1 MSPARVWAALAVV
14 YVVWGSTYLGILLAI
29 DTIPVFLSM
38 GIRFVI
44 AGGLLYVWA
53 VRRGDVTGDRPG
65 RRQWA
70 AAALVGG
77 LLFVGGN
84 SLVAWSET
92 RVDTGI
98 AALLIAAVPLW
109 MALFDRVANGQGL
122 SRSTLLGL
130 LVGFGGVALLA
141 WPSGP
146 SRIDALGAAA
156 LLVSG
161 AAWAAGSLVAG
172 RTSLP
177 QRPLVSSGMQMFAG
191 GMLLM
196 LVAGASGELTEVGH
210 VSLTS
215 VLAMVYL
222 IVIGSWV
229 AFSAYVWLLRAAP
242 MSVVST
248 YAYVNPVV
256 AVFLGWVVLSEP
268 LSVRTHRCR
277 RDHPRRRGA
286 DRDAFARPLQPRAG
300 GSAGPGPVVTLAA

>member
-1 MSPARVWAALAVV
+1 MTSGARLWAALAVV

-38 GIRFVI
+38 GIRFVV

-53 VRRGDVTGDRPG
+53 VRCGDVTGDRVG
-65 RRQWA
+65 KRQWA
-70 AAALVGG
+70 AALLVGG

-109 MALFDRVANGQGL
+109 MALFDRAANGQGL
-122 SRSTLLGL
+122 SRSTLAGL
-130 LVGFGGVALLA
+130 FVGFGGVALLA

-146 SRIDALGAAA
+146 SRIDALGAGA

-161 AAWAAGSLVAG
+161 AAWAAGSLVA
-172 RTSLP
+172 RRAALP
-177 QRPLVSSGMQMFAG
+177 RRPLVSSGMQMFAG
-191 GMLLM
+191 GVLLM

-210 VSLTS
+210 VSMTS

-222 IVIGSWV
+222 IVFGSWL
-229 AFSAYVWLLRAAP
+229 AFSAYVWLLRVAP

-256 AVFLGWVVLSEP
+256 AVLLGWVVLSEP
-268 LSVRTHRCR
+268 LSVRTVAA
-277 RDHPRRRGA
+277 GA
-286 DRDAFARPLQPRAG
+286 IILGAVALIVTPARVRPSPVPAAAPVRAR
-300 GSAGPGPVVTLAA
+300 

>member
-1 MSPARVWAALAVV
+1 LELREGTSQAKVWAALAVV
-14 YVVWGSTYLGILLAI
+14 YVVWGSTYLGILYAI

-38 GIRFVI
+38 GIRFVL
-44 AGGLLYVWA
+44 AGGLLYAWA
-53 VRRGDVTGDRPG
+53 VRRGDVLGDRIG
-65 RRQWA
+65 WRQWA
-70 AAALVGG
+70 AAVLVGG

-92 RVDTGI
+92 RVDTGV

-109 MALFDRVANGQGL
+109 MALFDRAANGQRL
-122 SRSTLLGL
+122 SRSTLIGL
-130 LVGFGGVALLA
+130 LVGFAGVALLA

-146 SRIDALGAAA
+146 SRINALGAVA

-161 AAWAAGSLVAG
+161 AAWAAGSLIARG
-172 RTSLP
+172 SPLP
-177 QRPLVSSGMQMFAG
+177 RRPLVSSGMQMLAG

-210 VSLTS
+210 VSLRS

-222 IVIGSWV
+222 IVFGSWL
-229 AFSAYVWLLRAAP
+229 AFSTYSWLLQVAP
-242 MSVVST
+242 TSVVST

-268 LSVRTHRCR
+268 LSVRTVVAGAVILGAVALIVT
-277 RDHPRRRGA
+277 PARRRPSPSPA
-286 DRDAFARPLQPRAG
+286 SVPARAQ
-300 GSAGPGPVVTLAA
+300 

>member
-70 AAALVGG
+70 AALVVGA

-109 MALFDRVANGQGL
+109 MALFDRVANGQAPFALDPARAARRLRRCGAP
-122 SRSTLLGL
+122 
-130 LVGFGGVALLA
+130 GVAVRA
-141 WPSGP
+141 
-146 SRIDALGAAA
+146 
-156 LLVSG
+156 
-161 AAWAAGSLVAG
+161 
-172 RTSLP
+172 
-177 QRPLVSSGMQMFAG
+177 
-191 GMLLM
+191 
-196 LVAGASGELTEVGH
+196 
-210 VSLTS
+210 
-215 VLAMVYL
+215 
-222 IVIGSWV
+222 
-229 AFSAYVWLLRAAP
+229 RAA
-242 MSVVST
+242 ST
-248 YAYVNPVV
+248 
-256 AVFLGWVVLSEP
+256 
-268 LSVRTHRCR
+268 R
-277 RDHPRRRGA
+277 
-286 DRDAFARPLQPRAG
+286 
-300 GSAGPGPVVTLAA
+300 